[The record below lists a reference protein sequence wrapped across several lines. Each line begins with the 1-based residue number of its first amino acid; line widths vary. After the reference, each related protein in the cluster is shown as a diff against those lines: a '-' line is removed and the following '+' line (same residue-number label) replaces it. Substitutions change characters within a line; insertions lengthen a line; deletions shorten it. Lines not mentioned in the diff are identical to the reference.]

1 MNRHVN
7 VAAVKKFNFIIKK
20 KLIHGIQL
28 DLSYSVFVT
37 VTGNNLV
44 WCLSIII
51 VYFNKY
57 KICFA

>member
-1 MNRHVN
+1 MNRQVN
-7 VAAVKKFNFIIKK
+7 AAAVKNVNFIIKK

-44 WCLSIII
+44 
-51 VYFNKY
+51 
-57 KICFA
+57 